1 MKPSVLKTLFAAVTD
16 WLCSPLPL
24 EESIDPS
31 RLSESLLPIGQ
42 LYGFEM
48 SYLRARAFSEK

>member
-1 MKPSVLKTLFAAVTD
+1 MSRLKKYFAAFSGWFTPSVT
-16 WLCSPLPL
+16 P

-48 SYLRARAFSEK
+48 SWLRARGYGEK